1 MREGWDNRRKE
12 DTTRGVWEVIVLE
25 KNHELFLIA
34 NSINPTESLQP
45 LLFSRLENLN
55 RHQKSRPNN
64 FANSSIPDCRDFF
77 SILSNCREQR
87 GREPFPWNDKM
98 KEGWNWRENNVERL
112 NEQIENVPLMDYD
125 VVASRDRD
133 VNHGEDACANSD
145 NENSSVCVYV
155 CMCAYIW
162 TGMLNRI
169 HRLHVLCEW
178 GWCVKSIYAPVRHII
193 FHDVKHRI
201 FWHSIHLVR
210 SIYIEKGGRDDSRHG
225 QETRKEIP
233 SRVYTVGFTRVL
245 NRKFI

>member
-1 MREGWDNRRKE
+1 MRSDCSREEPRTFLDNQLDKPHGIAPSPSIFSPRESESTPKIS
-12 DTTRGVWEVIVLE
+12 T
-25 KNHELFLIA
+25 KQFCELLDSRSF
-34 NSINPTESLQP
+34 SLSP
-45 LLFSRLENLN
+45 
-55 RHQKSRPNN
+55 
-64 FANSSIPDCRDFF
+64 
-77 SILSNCREQR
+77 CREQR

-98 KEGWNWRENNVERL
+98 KEGWNRTENNVERL

-145 NENSSVCVYV
+145 NENLCENSSVCVYV

>member
-1 MREGWDNRRKE
+1 MRSDCSREEPRTFLDSQLDKPHGIAPAPSIFSPRESESTPKIS
-12 DTTRGVWEVIVLE
+12 T
-25 KNHELFLIA
+25 KQFCELVD
-34 NSINPTESLQP
+34 
-45 LLFSRLENLN
+45 SRL
-55 RHQKSRPNN
+55 
-64 FANSSIPDCRDFF
+64 SIP
-77 SILSNCREQR
+77 NCREQR